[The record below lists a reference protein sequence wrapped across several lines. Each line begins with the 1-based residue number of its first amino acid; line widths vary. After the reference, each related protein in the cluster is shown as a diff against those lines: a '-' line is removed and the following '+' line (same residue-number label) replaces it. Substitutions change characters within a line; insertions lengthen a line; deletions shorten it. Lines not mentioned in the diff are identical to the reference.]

1 MNIIKHML
9 GQRSGATVNEG
20 GTKMDLLIFISGTVL
35 FIGSLIYLVVS
46 LLKKTFVTKRFFTL
60 IASGFILML
69 VGLFMADPEIDPTTE
84 SENQESEPVGANS
97 LVTRSYLA

>member
-1 MNIIKHML
+1 ML

-46 LLKKTFVTKRFFTL
+46 LLKKPL
-60 IASGFILML
+60 
-69 VGLFMADPEIDPTTE
+69 
-84 SENQESEPVGANS
+84 
-97 LVTRSYLA
+97 